1 MFPGGGTAPAV
12 QTTQSQNAWAAIR
25 SAGYLDLDLEMFD
38 VAQNRREPRIFVVD
52 DETFV
57 SASLA
62 RILRLQ
68 GFDARAFDKP
78 FDALQ
83 AAVETPPDMLITDV
97 MMPPISGIDLAIRIR
112 ELCPNCR
119 VLLCSGRP
127 ATADLLA
134 AARLTGHDFQ
144 ILLKPVSPADMIKTV
159 RKQFENWR

>member
-1 MFPGGGTAPAV
+1 VVRPAKYP
-12 QTTQSQNAWAAIR
+12 SF
-25 SAGYLDLDLEMFD
+25 DLEMFD
-38 VAQNRREPRIFVVD
+38 VAQNRKEPRIFVVD

-68 GFDARAFDKP
+68 GFEARAFDKP

-134 AARLTGHDFQ
+134 GARLTGHAFQ
-144 ILLKPVSPADMIKTV
+144 ILLKPVSPVDIIKKV
-159 RKQFENWR
+159 RDEFQNWR

>member
-1 MFPGGGTAPAV
+1 LPGGGKAPAV

-112 ELCPNCR
+112 ELCPFAAYSSA
-119 VLLCSGRP
+119 LAAPQPPTSWQ
-127 ATADLLA
+127 LLA
-134 AARLTGHDFQ
+134 SQDTTFKFSSSRSAQRT
-144 ILLKPVSPADMIKTV
+144 
-159 RKQFENWR
+159 

>member
-1 MFPGGGTAPAV
+1 M
-12 QTTQSQNAWAAIR
+12 
-25 SAGYLDLDLEMFD
+25 
-38 VAQNRREPRIFVVD
+38 AQNRREPRIFVVD

-97 MMPPISGIDLAIRIR
+97 MMRPSRVSIWPSGSANSAPIAAYSSALAAPQPPTSWQ
-112 ELCPNCR
+112 
-119 VLLCSGRP
+119 
-127 ATADLLA
+127 LLA
-134 AARLTGHDFQ
+134 SQDTTFKFSSSRSAQRT
-144 ILLKPVSPADMIKTV
+144 
-159 RKQFENWR
+159 

>member
-1 MFPGGGTAPAV
+1 
-12 QTTQSQNAWAAIR
+12 
-25 SAGYLDLDLEMFD
+25 L
-38 VAQNRREPRIFVVD
+38 AQNRKEPRIFVVD

-78 FDALQ
+78 FGAMQ

-97 MMPPISGIDLAIRIR
+97 MMPPISGIDLAIRMR
-112 ELCPNCR
+112 ELCPSCR
-119 VLLCSGRP
+119 VLLFSGRP

-134 AARLTGHDFQ
+134 GARVSGHDFQ
-144 ILLKPVSPADMIKTV
+144 ILIKPVKPEDIIKKV
-159 RKQFENWR
+159 RKEFESWR